1 MIAIWIIGWKELIK
15 NYMTKV
21 GQIGKGSFGK
31 KILSKLNNISNI
43 SIEWVCGSQDKWWKQ
58 EKVDWVIVASP
69 NEFHYE
75 QVKYFLENNT
85 NVFCEKPGTL
95 CSNSLKELIKISKN
109 NNLHFYIDDVLI
121 YENILPQNDFVYKK
135 WGGSSDN
142 IIDRMAYHHFY
153 LIYNKCK
160 NYKLSDFK
168 INIIKNEKTHKSF
181 ELGVKHDTYKFEYD
195 FGWHKPK
202 THNISPQYNE
212 DALEKMLT
220 HILLGKA
227 DFTLNT
233 QRSLFATEI
242 SEYVK
247 KELYGKCSVVGAG
260 IYGIT
265 AAIKL
270 KTKGFEVDL
279 FEAEDDILKAASG
292 INQYRIHRGYHYPRS
307 LDTIKSCKDNEPSF
321 IKYYN
326 RSIIRKNDHYYSIAK
341 EDSLVS
347 PEQYL
352 VTLDKM
358 GLEWKI
364 TETTPNCDLTIQ
376 VNEKLYDPKVLK
388 NICYNRIKG
397 NGINLILN
405 NRIKNQLTGYKYNIH
420 STYSSLNDL
429 TQKKQDYQ
437 FELCE
442 KPLFKLPKQYKNK
455 SIVIMDGPFM
465 CFDPYSDTEYHLGGN
480 VVHAIHIRNIG
491 EKPEIPSVY
500 KKYLNKGI
508 IKNPKYTNV
517 DRFIESSKKF
527 FPEIE
532 QSKHLGS
539 MYTIR
544 TVLPNMDNTDERP
557 TIVDKQGNNITLFSG
572 KIGNCVE
579 AANKIEEIINEN

>member
-1 MIAIWIIGWKELIK
+1 MIR
-15 NYMTKV
+15 V
-21 GQIGKGSFGK
+21 GQIGNGIFGK
-31 KILSKLNNISNI
+31 KILSKLKKISQV
-43 SIEWVCGSQDKWWKQ
+43 SIEWVCNSQNKWWDQ
-58 EKVDWVIVASP
+58 LEVDWVIIASP

-75 QVKYFLENNT
+75 QAKYFLENNT

-95 CSNSLKELIKISKN
+95 CSESLKELIELSKT
-109 NNLHFYIDDVLI
+109 NNLYFYIDDVLI
-121 YENILPQNDFVYKK
+121 YEDIIPQNNFIYKK
-135 WGGSSDN
+135 WGGSFAN

-153 LIYNKCK
+153 LIYDVLKNTIPTNIKILK
-160 NYKLSDFK
+160 NLPNYK
-168 INIIKNEKTHKSF
+168 IF
-181 ELGVKHDTYKFEYD
+181 ELEFGDLKYKFEYD
-195 FGWHKPK
+195 FDWYKQK
-202 THNISPQYNE
+202 IHNIKPQYNG

-220 HILLGKA
+220 HVILEKA
-227 DFTLNT
+227 DFKLNL
-233 QRSLFATEI
+233 QRSLFATKV

-247 KELYGKCSVVGAG
+247 KELYGKCAVIGAG

-265 AAIKL
+265 AATKL

-279 FEAEDDILKAASG
+279 FEKENDILKAASG

-307 LDTIKSCKDNEPSF
+307 LDTIKSCKDNEQSF

-364 TETTPNCDLTIQ
+364 TETTSNCDLTIQ
-376 VNEKLYDPKVLK
+376 VNEKLYDPKALK

-405 NRIKNQLTGYKYNIH
+405 NRIKNQLIGYKYNIH
-420 STYSSLNDL
+420 ATYSSLNDL

-532 QSKHLGS
+532 QAKHLGS

-544 TVLPNMDNTDERP
+544 TVLPYKDDTDERP
-557 TIVDKQGNNITLFSG
+557 TIVDKKDNNFVLFSG

-579 AANKIEEIINEN
+579 AANKIINLIYEN